1 MFLYLF
7 FLLFSFAC
15 PIKHWSNGFNSW
27 RFCRER
33 IFCRATKMIQGMEHL
48 PYSDRL
54 KRVGAVQ
61 LGEEKALRWHLI
73 AAFQYLKESYRK
85 EGDRLFSGVCGDR
98 TSGKVFKLKE
108 GRFRLPIRK
117 KSFTVR
123 LVAQRCG
130 LMPCPWRL
138 SRQGWIRPWATCSS
152 CACLC
157 SLRESWTRW
166 SLKVPSN
173 SEDSTILNK
182 WNPVYL
188 FFAILLLL
196 YLLQHLF

>member
-33 IFCRATKMIQGMEHL
+33 ILCRATKMIQGMEHL

-85 EGDRLFSGVCGDR
+85 EGDGLFRRVCCGR
-98 TSGKVFKLKE
+98 TRGKGFKLKK
-108 GRFRLPIRK
+108 GRFRLDIRK
-117 KSFTVR
+117 RFFTARVVR
-123 LVAQRCG
+123 H
-130 LMPCPWRL
+130 WNRL
-138 SRQGWIRPWATCSS
+138 PRDAP
-152 CACLC
+152 
-157 SLRESWTRW
+157 SLETFKER
-166 SLKVPSN
+166 L
-173 SEDSTILNK
+173 D
-182 WNPVYL
+182 
-188 FFAILLLL
+188 
-196 YLLQHLF
+196 